1 MIDLNL
7 LRAFV
12 TIYETGSVSAAA
24 ERLHVSQPSISYT
37 LKRLRDLLG
46 EPLFKRTRD
55 GMAPT
60 YFATQLYEKF
70 RIAISEIEGAIEST
84 RKFDPY
90 LSSRRFRLAMSDL
103 GEIYL
108 LPHLMAALQKIA
120 PDLGFD
126 IVAVEVTK
134 LEEWLNAGK
143 IDAAVCNRGY
153 VPVDSAGE
161 VIFTD
166 HYVCLASS
174 RHPRLSSELTMQQY
188 LAERHVLVDPETGHS
203 VVEERLQELGCTRK
217 IALRVPHFSVLP
229 EVIAT
234 TDLLLTVPSSGARR
248 FAAQHS
254 VRALD
259 LPFTVR
265 KLEIMLRW
273 QEHSGD
279 IVAQRWLCQTVR
291 ECVVGVTP

>member
-1 MIDLNL
+1 M
-7 LRAFV
+7 AFV

-108 LPHLMAALQKIA
+108 LPTSWRHSRRLRRTSGSILLPSGHQA
-120 PDLGFD
+120 
-126 IVAVEVTK
+126 
-134 LEEWLNAGK
+134 
-143 IDAAVCNRGY
+143 RG
-153 VPVDSAGE
+153 
-161 VIFTD
+161 
-166 HYVCLASS
+166 
-174 RHPRLSSELTMQQY
+174 M
-188 LAERHVLVDPETGHS
+188 AERGQN
-203 VVEERLQELGCTRK
+203 RCGCLQPGLCPGGLGRG
-217 IALRVPHFSVLP
+217 S
-229 EVIAT
+229 
-234 TDLLLTVPSSGARR
+234 
-248 FAAQHS
+248 
-254 VRALD
+254 
-259 LPFTVR
+259 
-265 KLEIMLRW
+265 
-273 QEHSGD
+273 D
-279 IVAQRWLCQTVR
+279 IHRPLCMPRQQSAS
-291 ECVVGVTP
+291 